1 MAFAVWQF
9 GCCAAIAMLF
19 FFFFFSVFLFVANCW
34 CYYLGPHYMCWI
46 QQIFL
51 RLLAIVHGA
60 VRICDNLICTAYWND
75 VDIFGDGMENVPI
88 SLKVIAFNMQQQQ
101 KTTKQN
107 KKKTKERHTNTE
119 PPPKPIRRA
128 TRIHLRCVCV
138 CYFFPFLAVVNT
150 FQILL
155 YFKRNPWAEHEANTS
170 NISYNQTLE
179 TRRLKKINGTK
190 QKHRYGKKEG
200 ERERGKTECEYYYHH
215 NFKC

>member
-1 MAFAVWQF
+1 
-9 GCCAAIAMLF
+9 
-19 FFFFFSVFLFVANCW
+19 
-34 CYYLGPHYMCWI
+34 
-46 QQIFL
+46 
-51 RLLAIVHGA
+51 
-60 VRICDNLICTAYWND
+60 
-75 VDIFGDGMENVPI
+75 
-88 SLKVIAFNMQQQQ
+88 MQQQQ

-107 KKKTKERHTNTE
+107 KKKQKKDTQTPNHRQNQSGERQE
-119 PPPKPIRRA
+119 YIYG
-128 TRIHLRCVCV
+128 VCV